1 VVQLLYAISMAVI
14 YVCATTKAPEKSML
28 RDGATVKLIGI
39 FSLQAVWKLV
49 LAEGEKAALIAV
61 AAADEVG
68 VYGLVASLGCV
79 GTISII
85 N

>member
-1 VVQLLYAISMAVI
+1 MISRAQNASRLTI
-14 YVCATTKAPEKSML
+14 THT
-28 RDGATVKLIGI
+28 
-39 FSLQAVWKLV
+39 QAVWKLV

-61 AAADEVG
+61 AAAGEVG
-68 VYGLVASLGCV
+68 VYGLVASLVGV